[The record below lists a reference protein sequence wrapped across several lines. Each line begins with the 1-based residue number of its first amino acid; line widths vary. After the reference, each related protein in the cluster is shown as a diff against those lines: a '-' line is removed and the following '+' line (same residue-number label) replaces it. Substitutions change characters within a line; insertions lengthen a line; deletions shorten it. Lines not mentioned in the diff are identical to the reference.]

1 VVDAFATEL
10 EVELLHTDRHST
22 LIETSYCASLQSA
35 KSPVAMRFYSILCDL
50 WTLTKPEVNF
60 MIAMATFAGFCL
72 GRADQTHPFPFSL
85 ALRTI
90 IGTICIASGA
100 GALNQYVERQF
111 DAQMRRTARRPLAAG
126 RLNPSV
132 AFVFGI
138 TMAVVGGA
146 YLAVAVNLLASGLA
160 GVTMLAYL
168 LIYTP
173 LKRKSPVCT
182 LIGALS
188 GAMPPLIGWAAAT
201 GSLSSGA
208 WVLYAILFLWQFPH
222 FMAIAWLYRD
232 DYDRAGYCVLPPPD
246 GRNAYVNWMTIV
258 PLIALIPLS
267 ICPWLSG
274 NVGPVYKFGSLV
286 AGAAFLYCGCLLAL
300 HKANLHARRLL
311 LTSVV
316 YLPVLFTLAIANHYI
331 KI

>member
-1 VVDAFATEL
+1 MHSPQNNGGGV
-10 EVELLHTDRHST
+10 LHIDRQST
-22 LIETSYCASLQSA
+22 LIETSYRASLQGA
-35 KSPVAMRFYSILCDL
+35 KFPVAMRFYSILFDL

-60 MIAMATFAGFCL
+60 MIAMATFTGFCL
-72 GRADQTHPFPFSL
+72 GRADQTHPFPLSL

-90 IGTICIASGA
+90 IGTVFIASGA
-100 GALNQYVERQF
+100 GTLNQYVERQF

-132 AFVFGI
+132 GFVFGI
-138 TMAVVGGA
+138 TMAVIGGA
-146 YLAVAVNLLASGLA
+146 YLAVAVNLLASALA
-160 GVTMLAYL
+160 GITMLSYL

-188 GAMPPLIGWAAAT
+188 GAMPPLIGWAGAT

-232 DYDRAGYCVLPPPD
+232 DYERAGYCVLPPPD
-246 GRNAYVNWMTIV
+246 RRDAYVNWMTIV

-267 ICPWLSG
+267 IVPSLSG
-274 NVGPVYKFGSLV
+274 NIGTVYKFGSLL
-286 AGAAFLYCGCLLAL
+286 AGVVFLYYGCVLAL

-316 YLPVLFTLAIANHYI
+316 YLSVLFSLAIANQYI
-331 KI
+331 KS

>member
-1 VVDAFATEL
+1 
-10 EVELLHTDRHST
+10 
-22 LIETSYCASLQSA
+22 
-35 KSPVAMRFYSILCDL
+35 MRFYSILFDL

-60 MIAMATFAGFCL
+60 MIAMATFTGFCL
-72 GRADQTHPFPFSL
+72 GRADQTHPFPLSL

-90 IGTICIASGA
+90 IGTVFVASGS
-100 GALNQYVERQF
+100 GALNQYVERRF

-132 AFVFGI
+132 GFVFGI

-146 YLAVAVNLLASGLA
+146 YLAVAVNLLASALA
-160 GVTMLAYL
+160 EITMLSYL

-188 GAMPPLIGWAAAT
+188 GAMPPLIGWAGVT

-222 FMAIAWLYRD
+222 VMAIAWLHRD
-232 DYDRAGYCVLPPPD
+232 DYERAGYCVLPPAGKRD
-246 GRNAYVNWMTIV
+246 AYVNWMTIA

-267 ICPWLSG
+267 IVPSLSG
-274 NVGPVYKFGSLV
+274 HIGTVYKCGSLL
-286 AGAAFLYCGCLLAL
+286 AGVVFLYYGCVLAL

-311 LTSVV
+311 LMSVM
-316 YLPVLFTLAIANHYI
+316 YLPVLFTLGIANQYT
-331 KI
+331 KN